1 MIADTWLLLQLR
13 WQLTWNGWRHR
24 RLSRKL
30 LYLLGLGFMAFMLVP
45 FSASIGY
52 GSAALVEFMGGSA
65 VEHLMPGLI
74 LTAATVL
81 LLLSAFG
88 IALGSLFFSSDLDLL
103 MAAPVDRRAVLV
115 AKLLEG
121 VLWYYA
127 LLAVTAL
134 PAMVLYGW
142 RLRYQFWYYPLTV
155 FVLIGAPLLTAGI
168 GALAVMLVARFAPAR
183 RVREVL
189 GFVAAIFGLSCSLL
203 GQSTRLWVDRL
214 ESLETNPQAVLD
226 SVERLANLP
235 IPTFTA
241 GRGLVSAGH
250 GAVGSGLLAMLLFLV
265 LTFGFFALCVWLAD
279 RLYAS
284 GWTRM
289 QSAGSAR
296 RDRKRGA
303 RGGFLATAPASLTI
317 PLKDWRIIPRD
328 LRNFAQLLAPLIIIP
343 IVYLNIVNGPRN
355 RSGEDVLLNY
365 LNRLDIGSIPI
376 TLTEIGIAGSI
387 LFIAA
392 LVFTRIALTGIS
404 MEGRSW
410 WLLKAAPISAWEI
423 LRGKFL
429 AAYVPFAIVN
439 LILLAGA
446 AVWRQFGLLT
456 FVYCALGTL
465 LLGVGIM
472 ALCVGLS
479 VPWARLDWDDP
490 RRMSSGW
497 GGLIAFILEVIYLS
511 IGLGFWA
518 LPALA
523 YTFRPEWAGMA
534 WFIGITGAIVITAI
548 VSLPPLAFGARRMG
562 RVGDA

>member
-30 LYLLGLGFMAFMLVP
+30 LYLLGLGFMAFMLAP

-88 IALGSLFFSSDLDLL
+88 IALPLFFSSDLDLL
-103 MAAPVDRRAVLV
+103 MAAPVDRRGAGRQTAGGRSLVLRPARRDGPAGDGAVWLAPALPVLV
-115 AKLLEG
+115 
-121 VLWYYA
+121 
-127 LLAVTAL
+127 L
-134 PAMVLYGW
+134 PADGV
-142 RLRYQFWYYPLTV
+142 RVDRR
-155 FVLIGAPLLTAGI
+155 PLLTAGI

-183 RVREVL
+183 RVRESWVL
-189 GFVAAIFGLSCSLL
+189 WRPSLACRAACWGRVRAC
-203 GQSTRLWVDRL
+203 GSTAWSRWKR
-214 ESLETNPQAVLD
+214 TP
-226 SVERLANLP
+226 
-235 IPTFTA
+235 
-241 GRGLVSAGH
+241 GSAGQRRTPGQPAH
-250 GAVGSGLLAMLLFLV
+250 PHLHRGPRPGVGRAWCGGQWAAGDAAVSGPHLR
-265 LTFGFFALCVWLAD
+265 FFALCVWLAD

-404 MEGRSW
+404 MEGRSGGCSRPRPSARGRSC
-410 WLLKAAPISAWEI
+410 AA
-423 LRGKFL
+423 
-429 AAYVPFAIVN
+429 
-439 LILLAGA
+439 
-446 AVWRQFGLLT
+446 
-456 FVYCALGTL
+456 
-465 LLGVGIM
+465 
-472 ALCVGLS
+472 
-479 VPWARLDWDDP
+479 
-490 RRMSSGW
+490 SS
-497 GGLIAFILEVIYLS
+497 S
-511 IGLGFWA
+511 
-518 LPALA
+518 
-523 YTFRPEWAGMA
+523 RP
-534 WFIGITGAIVITAI
+534 TCRSPSST
-548 VSLPPLAFGARRMG
+548 
-562 RVGDA
+562 